1 MTPTPRK
8 MSKAMD
14 MQLDLETTKFGWD
27 IAQTLIM
34 AGISIYVWIVT
45 GDKVNSKKIE
55 DLEDSHNQELDGIK
69 NRLTRME
76 TTLSMMPDKQS
87 IDNLS
92 ERLNEQSQLL
102 YKISGELKGIT
113 DANAMMMQKLMNP

>member
-1 MTPTPRK
+1 
-8 MSKAMD
+8 MD